1 MRGGEE
7 VMKGL
12 LVHELTNLSSPR
24 YYYAEGREALACK
37 VGSDVTHWRSN
48 CVDTSRGEIFCF
60 PLN

>member
-1 MRGGEE
+1 
-7 VMKGL
+7 MKGL

-24 YYYAEGREALACK
+24 YYYAEGREALARK